1 MDHKDHL
8 DRITREVI
16 GAAIAVHR
24 TLGPGLLES
33 AYETCLA
40 FELRQRGLE
49 VVEQKPLP
57 VIYRAVKLDCGYR
70 LDLLVESCVIVEV
83 KAVEALLP
91 IHQAQLLSYLR
102 LTGLSTGL
110 LLNFNVQVLKQGVR
124 RVVNDFPDSARSAA
138 SAVSS

>member
-1 MDHKDHL
+1 
-8 DRITREVI
+8 V
-16 GAAIAVHR
+16 
-24 TLGPGLLES
+24 LES

-40 FELRQRGLE
+40 FELRERRLE

-57 VIYRAVKLDCGYR
+57 VVYCAVKLDCGYR

-102 LTGLSTGL
+102 LTGLKTGL
-110 LLNFNVQVLKQGVR
+110 LLNFNVQVLKQGIR
-124 RVVNDFPDSARSAA
+124 RVVNEFPDSADSAL
-138 SAVSS
+138 SAVAK